1 MISYES
7 YWSYVI
13 LNLLRRLKGKE
24 QYVTIEDISDET
36 GDGFVQ
42 LETPENAYND
52 FEAIEISY
60 GIGAGESGL
69 LLTED
74 LDRIVS
80 ESAEAISN
88 NLVLDGTED
97 GHLQTSQGD
106 AGFNI
111 ITEDDLS
118 FELEDSLQ
126 DGISFLSG
134 EDSTI
139 IDNLLSEVESDIFVI
154 EGISDYDRDVHV
166 RSSYTT
172 HVDVTL
178 NKTHNTAN
186 GLSFLATKTYDGIG
200 GDGIA
205 LESGS
210 AQLGSRLLL
219 TQTDSSASDLGDNIL
234 LESGS
239 DVNINQSVTKDTYTS
254 LGYSTNN
261 FTRDSLVNI
270 SDENSVDT
278 IVLEGQDIGTFKLE
292 DGSTVTGTFGDDIL
306 LEDSTGF
313 GVGEKLRLEKTFIA
327 LEDSIN
333 VGANPFDMA
342 GDTILEPFTIPS
354 DIFVTK
360 NGKLTHEDGDDF
372 IVYDTSADENDQI
385 ILEDGTDLD
394 LYTQTINNG
403 VSLELGFSGELIT
416 FDNNVK
422 SFDVLKV

>member
-1 MISYES
+1 M
-7 YWSYVI
+7 
-13 LNLLRRLKGKE
+13 
-24 QYVTIEDISDET
+24 
-36 GDGFVQ
+36 
-42 LETPENAYND
+42 
-52 FEAIEISY
+52 
-60 GIGAGESGL
+60 
-69 LLTED
+69 
-74 LDRIVS
+74 
-80 ESAEAISN
+80 
-88 NLVLDGTED
+88 
-97 GHLQTSQGD
+97 
-106 AGFNI
+106 
-111 ITEDDLS
+111 
-118 FELEDSLQ
+118 
-126 DGISFLSG
+126 
-134 EDSTI
+134 
-139 IDNLLSEVESDIFVI
+139 
-154 EGISDYDRDVHV
+154 
-166 RSSYTT
+166 
-172 HVDVTL
+172 
-178 NKTHNTAN
+178 
-186 GLSFLATKTYDGIG
+186 
-200 GDGIA
+200 
-205 LESGS
+205 ESGS

-234 LESGS
+234 LEDGS
-239 DVNINQSVTKDTYTS
+239 DVNVNQSVTKDTYTS

-354 DIFVTK
+354 DIFVTQ

-403 VSLELGFSGELIT
+403 VSLELGFSGELFT